1 MMSSSPS
8 SPELPDLPSALAND
22 GVRGALAAALR
33 AMPWLPSHRSVS
45 RKLNRAW
52 LARGAEP
59 LVQAP
64 MDLGHRLW
72 VDLRTSSQFHAYY
85 TGRYDSPFLTRLIRL
100 IEPHSCMLD
109 VGANVGFYTVPLARA
124 ARRVQATLH
133 AFEPLPANCDRLQK
147 NLELNQIERDLTLWR
162 FGLSNE
168 PRTARL
174 TLRED
179 FGTGADTGNA
189 AIVIGAEADR
199 NFAQVDIELRTL
211 DGFCE
216 QQGVTRLD
224 LIKADIEGH
233 EDLLLEGG
241 QRSLRRWRPV
251 LFLEVN
257 KQYYT
262 WRGMSLAERLA
273 ALLPENYLTFKSADG
288 KGERWQEIPNVDVC
302 ERLDNVFIVPKERAS
317 QVLQQLG

>member
-1 MMSSSPS
+1 MMSSYTSPDVLAA
-8 SPELPDLPSALAND
+8 LPPD
-22 GVRGALAAALR
+22 GVRGVLAAALR
-33 AMPWLPSHRSVS
+33 ALPWLPSHRSVS
-45 RKLNRAW
+45 RRLNRAW
-52 LARGAEP
+52 LARGAVP

-72 VDLRTSSQFHAYY
+72 LDLRASSQFHAYY
-85 TGRYDSPFLTRLIRL
+85 TGRYDSPFLTRLLRL
-100 IEPHSCMLD
+100 FEPHSCMLD

-124 ARRVQATLH
+124 ARHLHGTLH
-133 AFEPLPANCDRLQK
+133 AFEPLPANCQRLNE
-147 NLELNQIERDLTLWR
+147 NLKLNQLERERELTLWR

-168 PRTARL
+168 SRTARI

-189 AIVIGAEADR
+189 AITIGAEADR

-211 DGFCE
+211 DDFCQE
-216 QQGVTRLD
+216 QALTRLD
-224 LIKADIEGH
+224 IIKADIEGH

-257 KQYYT
+257 KQYYR
-262 WRGMSLAERLA
+262 WRDVSLSERLA
-273 ALLPENYLTFKSADG
+273 ALLPEDYLMLKSAEG
-288 KGERWQEIPNVDVC
+288 KGERWREIPNVDAC
-302 ERLDNVFIVPKERAS
+302 ERLDNVFIVPKERAAK
-317 QVLQQLG
+317 VLQQLG